1 MSISNN
7 NGEYLAI
14 DFGTCNS
21 VISLIQN
28 SNASVNTIQ
37 HILDDFSGDVLIPT
51 TIYFYKDAIDEN
63 LSINDFVYTKH
74 YIIGH
79 GANEALSQQKIYE
92 NYFYQFKRFLGINKN
107 SRKYNK
113 NKNI

>member
-1 MSISNN
+1 MTQFLNSNHN
-7 NGEYLAI
+7 ICI

-28 SNASVNTIQ
+28 SNTSVNSIQ

-63 LSINDFVYTKH
+63 LSINDFIYTKH

-79 GANEALSQQKIYE
+79 GANEALSQQKICA
-92 NYFYQFKRFLGINKN
+92 RF
-107 SRKYNK
+107 
-113 NKNI
+113 

>member
-1 MSISNN
+1 MSLSNN

-28 SNASVNTIQ
+28 SNTNSVNSIQ

-51 TIYFYKDAIDEN
+51 TIYFYKNAIDEN
-63 LSINDFVYTKH
+63 LSINKLLYYV
-74 YIIGH
+74 
-79 GANEALSQQKIYE
+79 L
-92 NYFYQFKRFLGINKN
+92 
-107 SRKYNK
+107 
-113 NKNI
+113 